1 MQTEELVIER
11 LGEYIPL
18 LKDVL
23 NEYREEL
30 NYAYEDELLALLSDI
45 KKSWTEG
52 DLTGF
57 SLKKICSI
65 LNSLQIDRLSDF
77 KYTHPQL
84 IVWSRITHFLTAFSH
99 IVCFWIRHIIC

>member
-45 KKSWTEG
+45 
-52 DLTGF
+52 
-57 SLKKICSI
+57 
-65 LNSLQIDRLSDF
+65 
-77 KYTHPQL
+77 
-84 IVWSRITHFLTAFSH
+84 
-99 IVCFWIRHIIC
+99 

>member
-1 MQTEELVIER
+1 MFRKYKELSVSLSSNLLNHTMQTEELVIER

-45 KKSWTEG
+45 KSRG
-52 DLTGF
+52 
-57 SLKKICSI
+57 LKV
-65 LNSLQIDRLSDF
+65 
-77 KYTHPQL
+77 T
-84 IVWSRITHFLTAFSH
+84 
-99 IVCFWIRHIIC
+99 